1 MVQETKGNAHLPGDA
16 LAALGLAAAAL
27 AMPLAGNLA
36 GTTLLIAFALAALGA
51 VLGGRGVLVLSA
63 AALAAGLWFAAESGA
78 NAVLEGMGI
87 RPRSFWRDWMTVTH
101 VAVSALV
108 VLVFAIGLLRRG
120 PTASRA
126 AVETADDIEAIASRI
141 GEAASWLFVPMAA
154 IIFYDIT
161 QRTIVNNYPSFLDT
175 VFALPS
181 AKMQEMQWHLHGALF
196 MMALGFAYV
205 KDAHVRIELVRD
217 NMAPRTRVWIELLGA
232 ALFLFA
238 YCAVMVRFGYNFA
251 ERAFTTGEM
260 SSAPTGLTQRWIIK
274 SALPLGF
281 VILGMTGVSAV
292 LRCLVYLYGPESL
305 RPITSRYAQTHHADL
320 PDDVKTKG
328 PITD

>member
-1 MVQETKGNAHLPGDA
+1 MVQETKGNAHLPGDIV
-16 LAALGLAAAAL
+16 AALGLAVAVL
-27 AMPLAGNLA
+27 AMPVAGTLAGPALLVAFGLA
-36 GTTLLIAFALAALGA
+36 VAAA
-51 VLGGRGVLVLSA
+51 VLGGRGVLVLAA

-78 NAVLEGMGI
+78 NALLESLGL

-101 VAVSALV
+101 VVVSVVV
-108 VLVFAIGLLRRG
+108 VLVFVLGLLRRG
-120 PTASRA
+120 PTPSRA
-126 AVETADDIEAIASRI
+126 AVETADDIESVATHI
-141 GEAASWLFVPMAA
+141 GQWASWLFVPMAA

-161 QRTIVNNYPSFLDT
+161 QRTVINNYPGFLNT

-181 AKMQEMQWHLHGALF
+181 AKMQEMQWHLHGFLF
-196 MMALGFAYV
+196 MLALGFAYV

-251 ERAFTTGEM
+251 ERAFVQNEA
-260 SSAPTGLTQRWIIK
+260 SAAPTGLSMRWIVK

-281 VILGMTGVSAV
+281 VMLGMTGVSAA

-305 RPITSRYAQTHHADL
+305 RPITDRYAQTHHADL